1 MRLARTFATLVLL
14 VSPTLLHAQFSR
26 EEGDADWLERCRDDG
41 RRNNDDRG
49 RACEVRAVPVKL
61 SGRSIAIDGE
71 RNGGIRVV
79 GWDGDSVR
87 VTARIQAQAPTD
99 AAASAMLPRIRV
111 IADGRG
117 VRSEGPDTEREDDTG
132 WSVGYVVYVPHKFD
146 LDLEAHN
153 GGLSVRSVSGKLD
166 LRTVNGSLTI
176 SEIGGN
182 VRAHTQNGS
191 LNVQLTG
198 NRWEGEGLD
207 AQTRNG
213 SVRLSVPEKYSASLE
228 TGTVNG
234 SIRTDF
240 PVTVSGRISRELNVP
255 LGGGGR
261 PIRVRTTNGSVTIS
275 RS

>member
-1 MRLARTFATLVLL
+1 MRVARTVVTLALL
-14 VSPTLLHAQFSR
+14 ASPTVLPAQFSR
-26 EEGDADWLERCRDDG
+26 QESDADWLAQCREDG
-41 RRNNDDRG
+41 RRNDDDRG

-61 SGRSIAIDGE
+61 AGRSIAINGE

-99 AAASAMLPRIRV
+99 AAAEAMLPRIRV
-111 IADGRG
+111 IADGRS
-117 VRSEGPDTEREDDTG
+117 VRSEGPNTEGEDNTG
-132 WSVGYVVYVPHKFD
+132 WSVGYVVYVPHRFD

-153 GGLSVRSVSGKLD
+153 GGVGVTGVSGKLD
-166 LRTVNGSLTI
+166 LRTWNGSLSITDI
-176 SEIGGN
+176 SGD
-182 VRAHTQNGS
+182 VRARTQNGS
-191 LNVQLTG
+191 LNVRLSG
-198 NRWEGEGLD
+198 KGWDGAGLE
-207 AQTRNG
+207 AETHNG
-213 SVRLSVPEKYSASLE
+213 SVRLSIPEQYSASLE

-240 PVTVSGRISRELNVP
+240 PITVSGRISRELSVP

-261 PIRVRTTNGSVTIS
+261 PIHVRTTNGSVTIS

>member
-1 MRLARTFATLVLL
+1 MRLARIAATLVLL
-14 VSPTLLHAQFSR
+14 AAPTLLHAQVSR
-26 EEGDADWLERCRDDG
+26 RESDADWLQQCREDG
-41 RRNNDDRG
+41 RRSNDSRG

-61 SGRSIAIDGE
+61 SGRSIAINGE
-71 RNGGIRVV
+71 RNGGISVV

-111 IADGRG
+111 IADGSG

-132 WSVGYVVYVPHKFD
+132 WSVGYVVYVPHRFD
-146 LDLEAHN
+146 LDLESHN
-153 GGLSVRSVSGKLD
+153 GGLGVTGVSGKLD
-166 LRTVNGSLTI
+166 LRTWNGSLSI
-176 SEIGGN
+176 ADVSGD
-182 VRAHTQNGS
+182 VRARTQNGS
-191 LNVQLTG
+191 LNVRLSG
-198 NRWEGEGLD
+198 NRWDGTGLE
-207 AQTRNG
+207 AETHNG
-213 SVRLSVPEKYSASLE
+213 SVRLTIPEQYSASLE

-240 PVTVSGRISRELNVP
+240 PVTLSGRISRELNIP

-261 PIRVRTTNGSVTIS
+261 PIRVRTNNGSVTIA